1 MLKFSWDSCVARHV
15 RTFFVR
21 EFKVIRVFKVVK
33 VFKEG
38 GDVP

>member
-1 MLKFSWDSCVARHV
+1 MFGDMARHV

-21 EFKVIRVFKVVK
+21 EFREFRVFKVVK
-33 VFKEG
+33 EG